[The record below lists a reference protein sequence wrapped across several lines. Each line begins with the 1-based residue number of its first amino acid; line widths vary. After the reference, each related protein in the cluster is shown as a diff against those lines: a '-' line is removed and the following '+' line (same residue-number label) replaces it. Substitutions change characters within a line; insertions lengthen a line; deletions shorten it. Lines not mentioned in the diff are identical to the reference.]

1 MEIRDQIDEILEVA
15 SPEARNIV
23 QELLTI
29 EKKYLHMVQPRG
41 IHDEIVDMISRE
53 VQSNFTASGWRTSV
67 SFSASRKLF
76 SP

>member
-1 MEIRDQIDEILEVA
+1 MSVEIRDQIDEILEVA
-15 SPEARNIV
+15 SPEAKNIV

-53 VQSNFTASGWRTSV
+53 VQ
-67 SFSASRKLF
+67 
-76 SP
+76 